1 VTQRWQL
8 PVIFVAVAIGILVFA
23 YLTDSEE
30 FLPGLLAGTW
40 ITIQITVLGAI
51 LAVACAVA
59 AAVAKL
65 YGMMPVRWLAVVY
78 IETFRGTSALVQ
90 LFWLFYVLPDFG
102 ITMEPMTAAVVA
114 LGLNLGAY
122 GAEVVR
128 GAIQAV
134 PRGQWEATT
143 ALNMTRIAALRR
155 IILPQAFV
163 AMIPPWGNLF
173 IELLK
178 ATSLVSFI
186 TITDLTFW
194 AQQMNQTTLRTVQVF
209 TLALLMYLCLS
220 LIITYAV
227 RTVER
232 RAGTGLARGRA

>member
-1 VTQRWQL
+1 MTQRWQL